1 MWKHLIVGLLSVLVI
16 SFFQPAT
23 NIPKSPEVQA
33 VDNVQTP
40 AEVVQA
46 PIVPE
51 PVVDTPK
58 PVEPAVQPE
67 NEAKLWLFQHES
79 SNNPASVNHIGCYG
93 LGQDCNNQLAA
104 QCPEWR
110 TDRACQEV
118 YWEAYMTRRY
128 GSWEAAKAFWLAR
141 VPINGVDYGNWW

>member
-51 PVVDTPK
+51 PVADTPK

-67 NEAKLWLFQHES
+67 NEAKLWLYHHES
-79 SNNPASVNHIGCYG
+79 GNNPDRTNSIGCYG
-93 LGQDCNNQLAA
+93 LGQDCNGIVRDLCGA
-104 QCPEWR
+104 
-110 TDRACQEV
+110 DYACQDE
-118 YWEAYMTRRY
+118 YFTSYMLRRY